1 MILVKKLYI
10 LTMLIFV
17 TSVSI
22 KLALKKPV
30 STKILFSENLAA
42 AYLASKMK
50 AIVLVHGGAGAIPN
64 SRVQPRY
71 EGTKA
76 AVKAG
81 VSALLRKGR
90 GSKNSTTGTDSGVGV
105 LEGTNSSSSSRGS
118 ATQAVCN
125 AVASME
131 DNPYFNAG
139 YGSVLNEDGMVEMDA
154 AVMDGKNLGVGGVGA
169 VGTLFMYE

>member
-105 LEGTNSSSSSRGS
+105 LEGTNSSSSRGS

>member
-1 MILVKKLYI
+1 
-10 LTMLIFV
+10 
-17 TSVSI
+17 
-22 KLALKKPV
+22 
-30 STKILFSENLAA
+30 
-42 AYLASKMK
+42 MK
-50 AIVLVHGGAGAIPN
+50 QAIVLVHGGAGAIPN

-81 VSALLRKGR
+81 VSALLTRGR
-90 GSKNSTTGTDSGVGV
+90 GSNTTTGTTDVGV
-105 LEGTNSSSSSRGS
+105 VGGGTGDGGSSRGS

-154 AVMDGKNLGVGGVGA
+154 AVMNGKNLGVGGVGA
-169 VGTLFMYE
+169 VGTLFMGLILPES

>member
-1 MILVKKLYI
+1 
-10 LTMLIFV
+10 
-17 TSVSI
+17 
-22 KLALKKPV
+22 
-30 STKILFSENLAA
+30 
-42 AYLASKMK
+42 MK
-50 AIVLVHGGAGAIPN
+50 QAIVLVHGGAGAIPN

-81 VSALLRKGR
+81 VSALLTSRGR
-90 GSKNSTTGTDSGVGV
+90 GSNTTTGTDVGGVGG
-105 LEGTNSSSSSRGS
+105 GTDGGISRGS

>member
-1 MILVKKLYI
+1 ME
-10 LTMLIFV
+10 MLIFV
-17 TSVSI
+17 ISVSI

-30 STKILFSENLAA
+30 STKILFSKNLAA

-105 LEGTNSSSSSRGS
+105 LEGTNSSSSRGS

>member
-1 MILVKKLYI
+1 ME
-10 LTMLIFV
+10 MLIFV

-30 STKILFSENLAA
+30 STKILFSKNLAA

-81 VSALLRKGR
+81 VSALLTRGR
-90 GSKNSTTGTDSGVGV
+90 GSNTTTGTTDVGV
-105 LEGTNSSSSSRGS
+105 VGGGTGDGGSSSSRGS

-169 VGTLFMYE
+169 VGTLFMGLILPES

>member
-1 MILVKKLYI
+1 
-10 LTMLIFV
+10 
-17 TSVSI
+17 
-22 KLALKKPV
+22 
-30 STKILFSENLAA
+30 
-42 AYLASKMK
+42 MK
-50 AIVLVHGGAGAIPN
+50 QAIVLVHGGAGAIPN

-81 VSALLRKGR
+81 VSALLTRGR
-90 GSKNSTTGTDSGVGV
+90 GSNTTTGTDVGGVGG
-105 LEGTNSSSSSRGS
+105 GTGDGGSSSRGS

-169 VGTLFMYE
+169 VGTLFMGLILPES

>member
-1 MILVKKLYI
+1 
-10 LTMLIFV
+10 
-17 TSVSI
+17 
-22 KLALKKPV
+22 
-30 STKILFSENLAA
+30 
-42 AYLASKMK
+42 MK

-81 VSALLRKGR
+81 VSALLRGR
-90 GSKNSTTGTDSGVGV
+90 GSNSSTGTDSGVGD
-105 LEGTNSSSSSRGS
+105 SSSRGS

-169 VGTLFMYE
+169 VGT